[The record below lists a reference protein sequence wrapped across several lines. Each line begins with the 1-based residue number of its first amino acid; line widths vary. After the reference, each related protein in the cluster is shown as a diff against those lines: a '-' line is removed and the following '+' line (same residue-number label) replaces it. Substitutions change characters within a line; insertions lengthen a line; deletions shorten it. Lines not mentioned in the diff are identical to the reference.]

1 MSFTSLYIQA
11 GKGQGST
18 TADVGHSLVV
28 PMRAQ
33 PSVTLAA
40 HRVFH
45 DGGLSGSS
53 SAPTVTNW
61 DNNHS
66 PHSSVI
72 SLNLP
77 GHSGFTN
84 NEVLTWCPHS
94 ALLQLDAEL

>member
-1 MSFTSLYIQA
+1 MYIQA

-33 PSVTLAA
+33 PSINLGG
-40 HRVFH
+40 HRVFR
-45 DGGLSGSS
+45 DNGLSSS
-53 SAPTVTNW
+53 TSAPSVINW

-72 SLNLP
+72 GLNLP

-84 NEVLTWCPHS
+84 NEVLTWCPHN
-94 ALLQLDAEL
+94 ALLQLNAEL

>member
-1 MSFTSLYIQA
+1 MYIQA

-33 PSVTLAA
+33 PSITLGG
-40 HRVFH
+40 HRVFS
-45 DGGLSGSS
+45 DGGLTSS
-53 SAPTVTNW
+53 TSTPTVTNW

-72 SLNLP
+72 GLNLP

-84 NEVLTWCPHS
+84 NEVLTWCPHN
-94 ALLQLDAEL
+94 ALLQLNAEL